1 MLFRAAVPAIVSL
14 CVCFGL
20 CSIATTSTLALS
32 LGAAGHVSPMT
43 MSGPVNPFNEPRYNL
58 GPGDRGQDGDHGQ
71 DGDRCLRKCMEEATG
86 TPRRSRQSCRKSCA
100 SNEL

>member
-1 MLFRAAVPAIVSL
+1 MPLRAAVPAIISL

-20 CSIATTSTLALS
+20 CCIAATSTSASS

-58 GPGDRGQDGDHGQ
+58 GPADNGP
-71 DGDRCLRKCMEEATG
+71 DGDRCLRKCMEEAIG
-86 TPRRSRQSCRKSCA
+86 SLRRSRQSCRKSCA
-100 SNEL
+100 SSEL